1 MKNLNNFFIFLFLSL
16 LSLQVK
22 AIESLRLTE
31 QEKQYLKS
39 KSHLVVASFDMY
51 YPPYSQFEGGVIKGI
66 HQDITNQISDIL
78 NIPIETKIF
87 PHISGVIDDIS
98 SGNSD
103 ISIGYSDSR
112 YRSQNVIFSKIIYK
126 EVMAYWIDVPEN
138 IEEKPG
144 DMTWTCVQG
153 SSYCDYLQERYDTI
167 VPALDFLASIEL
179 VREGIVDGIASNYAS
194 LINYSFNTYETGQIK
209 LFDDNYIEENRII
222 ISNKEPVLE
231 SVINK
236 AITYINNSGGINSN
250 NKYFHAT
257 QANIRQISEQSGS
270 NTLRYTITR
279 DMFPALFIDK
289 ETKKPSGYVIDI
301 LRQISLRTSLN
312 FQYVESHGEEA
323 LDLFKENKIDLIAY
337 ANLDDP
343 KLFDD
348 SIIQSQP
355 YTNAQFLVLMGQNDS
370 PHVGV
375 LSRAEAFNTYIDSK
389 FGDEFSLTFYT
400 QPNEIFKALIDG
412 DIGRAFLNKDVIG
425 YDFLARYSGKIALA
439 ETENFYSVPVG
450 MVLRGQHI
458 TAMDLINRM
467 LYPMTNLHIEQF
479 KNRYNLGVI
488 NYGYNKRTLMI
499 ISGTSL
505 LIILGLFLFHIL
517 RRNRLQKILQ
527 AQYSEKKKAS
537 EEALWFATLL
547 DDLPVLV
554 SVVDDR
560 YNQVFTNKA
569 YRKYFQ
575 NCVKC
580 SNDNYLCALTDPQL
594 HNDEFDETYCA
605 TNESYF
611 KRYVHH
617 VENPRTGKKFQILVL
632 DDTTK
637 AHKHKK
643 ELVNANQ
650 VATKAIDT
658 RSRFLAV
665 ITHELRTPINGI
677 VGLLELLE
685 RKNNDK
691 EQNMFIDSIRK
702 SAYVLNNHVSDI
714 LDFSKMEAG
723 ESHLVIAHTNILIG
737 IDTILKAQQSH
748 ALGKNI
754 DFKVYWQ
761 PTPVTFVATDIDKV
775 QQVISNLLSNAI
787 KFTESGTVTITLSVT
802 QNSLQFQVQD
812 TGIGMT
818 EEQIQSIFEP
828 FVQADNSTS
837 RRFGGTGLGMTIV
850 DTIIKQFKGSIDI
863 TSEVNFGTSI
873 TVSIPLHDVVSKPD
887 VPLTQFDSTSSIINS
902 WLAEWGRYNEG
913 SQPFNAPLLDEIY
926 EKFPSEIYTYLLS
939 FAQPTLDVEPNLVQ
953 FSAHILVAEDN
964 KINQLMIKQQLEEI
978 GIDCSI
984 ASDGQEAIALFEQDP
999 TKYDLMITD
1008 NHMPFMDGFELTQQV
1023 RNSQKNADISI
1034 IGCTADDPK
1043 TTHAECLNVGM
1054 SDVLYKPY
1062 ELKDLIDVLRRHLP
1076 LNQEEQKPKAI
1087 NESDSEHFE
1096 WINHIK
1102 KSNQKELLQV
1112 ISESFSSDIE
1122 DLSNNPNHYK
1132 KIAHKVKGAA
1142 QLLKIQHIVELTE
1155 EMENFEYHN
1164 PVYNER
1170 LCNELIKIIKIAD
1183 EAIP

>member
-1 MKNLNNFFIFLFLSL
+1 MNNLNTFIIFLYLSL
-16 LSLQVK
+16 LSLQVN
-22 AIESLRLTE
+22 ATESLKLTAE
-31 QEKQYLKS
+31 EKLYLQK

-51 YPPYSQFEGGVIKGI
+51 YPPYSHFEDGVIKGI
-66 HQDITNQISDIL
+66 HQDIANQISEIL
-78 NIPIETKIF
+78 NIPVETKIF

-98 SGNSD
+98 SGESD
-103 ISIGYSDSR
+103 ISIGYSDIR
-112 YRSQNVIFSKIIYK
+112 NRSQEITFSNVIYK
-126 EVMAYWIDVPEN
+126 EVMAYWVDVPEN
-138 IEEKPG
+138 INEHPS

-153 SSYCDYLQERYDTI
+153 SSYCDFLQERYDTI

-209 LFDDNYIEENRII
+209 LFDDNFIEDNRII
-222 ISNKEPVLE
+222 ISNREPALE
-231 SVINK
+231 SIINK
-236 AITYINNSGGINSN
+236 TIEHININGGINSN

-257 QANIRQISEQSGS
+257 QANIRQISDQSGS
-270 NTLRYTITR
+270 NTLRYTVTR
-279 DMFPALFIDK
+279 DIFPALFID
-289 ETKKPSGYVIDI
+289 EQTKAPSGYVIDI

-312 FQYVESHGEEA
+312 FQYVESNGEEA
-323 LDLFKENKIDLIAY
+323 LNLFRQGKIDVLAY

-343 KLFDD
+343 SLFGEN
-348 SIIQSQP
+348 IIQSQP
-355 YTNAQFLVLMGQNDS
+355 YTNAQFLVLMGKNES
-370 PHVGV
+370 SKVGV
-375 LSRAEAFNTYIDSK
+375 LSRAKAFNDYIDNK
-389 FGDEFSLTFYT
+389 FGDDFALVFYT
-400 QPNEIFKALIDG
+400 QPNELFKALING
-412 DIGRAFLNKDVIG
+412 DVGRAFLNKDVIG
-425 YDFLARYSGKIALA
+425 YDFLARYSGKIALS

-450 MVLRGQHI
+450 MVLREQHNA
-458 TAMDLINRM
+458 AMDLINRM
-467 LYPMTNLHIEQF
+467 LFPMTNLHIEQF

-488 NYGYNKRTLMI
+488 SYGYNKKTLVI
-499 ISGTSL
+499 ISAASL
-505 LIILGLFLFHIL
+505 TIIFGLFLFHFL
-517 RRNRLQKILQ
+517 RRNRLQKSLQ

-554 SVVDDR
+554 SVVDEQF
-560 YNQVFTNKA
+560 NQVFTNKA
-569 YRKYFQ
+569 HRKYFH

-605 TNESYF
+605 NNESYF

-632 DDTTK
+632 DNTTK

-643 ELVNANQ
+643 ELVQANQ
-650 VATKAIDT
+650 IATKAIDT

-702 SAYVLNNHVSDI
+702 SAYILNNHVSDI

-723 ESHLVIAHTNILIG
+723 ENHLVIGHTNILIG

-748 ALGKNI
+748 AIGKNI
-754 DFKVYWQ
+754 DFKVYWE
-761 PTPVTFVATDIDKV
+761 PTPVIFVATDIDKV

-787 KFTESGTVTITLSVT
+787 KFTESGAVTITLSVT

-818 EEQIQSIFEP
+818 EEQVQSIFEP

-850 DTIIKQFKGSIDI
+850 DTIIQQFNGSIDI
-863 TSEVNFGTSI
+863 SSQVNRGTSI
-873 TVSIPLHDVVSKPD
+873 TVSIPLHHIGAKPD
-887 VPLTQFDSTSSIINS
+887 FSFPQFHSTSSIINS
-902 WLAEWGRYNEG
+902 WLDKWGIYNESG
-913 SQPFNAPLLDEIY
+913 QLFDAPLNNEIY
-926 EKFPSEIYTYLLS
+926 ETFPSEIYDYTLS
-939 FAQPTLDVEPNLVQ
+939 ATQPGVEIEPKLAQ
-953 FSAHILVAEDN
+953 FSAHVLVAEDN

-978 GIDCSI
+978 GIHCSV
-984 ASDGQEAIALFEQDP
+984 ACDGQEAIALFEQDP
-999 TKYDLMITD
+999 TKYDLIITD
-1008 NHMPFMDGFELTQQV
+1008 NHMPFVDGFELTKMV
-1023 RNSQKNADISI
+1023 RNSQNNSNIAI

-1043 TTHAECLNVGM
+1043 TTHSECLTVGM
-1054 SDVLYKPY
+1054 NDVLYKPY
-1062 ELKDLIDVLRRHLP
+1062 ELRDLIEILRRHLSITQDENE
-1076 LNQEEQKPKAI
+1076 LEEP
-1087 NESDSEHFE
+1087 NNNGTSDWVS
-1096 WINHIK
+1096 HIK

-1112 ISESFSSDIE
+1112 ISDSFSSDIE
-1122 DLSNNPNHYK
+1122 HLTHNPDSYR

-1142 QLLKIQHIVELTE
+1142 QLLKIEHIVELTK
-1155 EMENFEYHN
+1155 EMESFEHHN
-1164 PVYNER
+1164 LTYNEL
-1170 LCNELIKIIKIAD
+1170 LCSELTKIIKIAD
-1183 EAIP
+1183 EAVP

>member
-1 MKNLNNFFIFLFLSL
+1 M
-16 LSLQVK
+16 
-22 AIESLRLTE
+22 
-31 QEKQYLKS
+31 
-39 KSHLVVASFDMY
+39 
-51 YPPYSQFEGGVIKGI
+51 
-66 HQDITNQISDIL
+66 
-78 NIPIETKIF
+78 
-87 PHISGVIDDIS
+87 
-98 SGNSD
+98 
-103 ISIGYSDSR
+103 
-112 YRSQNVIFSKIIYK
+112 
-126 EVMAYWIDVPEN
+126 
-138 IEEKPG
+138 
-144 DMTWTCVQG
+144 
-153 SSYCDYLQERYDTI
+153 
-167 VPALDFLASIEL
+167 ASIEL

-222 ISNKEPVLE
+222 ISNKDPILE
-231 SVINK
+231 GVINK
-236 AITYINNSGGINSN
+236 VITYINKNSGIDSN

-257 QANIRQISEQSGS
+257 QANIRQISDQSGS

-312 FQYVESHGEEA
+312 FQYIESHGEEA
-323 LDLFKENKIDLIAY
+323 LDLFKEDKIDLIPY

-348 SIIQSQP
+348 SIIQSKP
-355 YTNAQFLVLMGQNDS
+355 YTNVQFLVLTGKNDS

-375 LSRAEAFNTYIDSK
+375 LSRAEAFNTYIDNK
-389 FGDEFSLTFYT
+389 FGNEFSLTFYT
-400 QPNEIFKALIDG
+400 EPNELFKALIEG

-425 YDFLARYSGKIALA
+425 YDFLARYSGKIPLA
-439 ETENFYSVPVG
+439 ETENFYSVSVG
-450 MVLRGQHI
+450 MVLREQHI
-458 TAMDLINRM
+458 AAMDLINRM

-488 NYGYNKRTLMI
+488 NYGYNKKTLMT

-505 LIILGLFLFHIL
+505 LIIFGLFLFHFL
-517 RRNRLQKILQ
+517 RRNRLQKSLQ

-554 SVVDDR
+554 SVVDDK

-569 YRKYFQ
+569 YRKNFN
-575 NCVKC
+575 NCTKC
-580 SNDNYLCALTDPQL
+580 WNENNLCVLADPLL
-594 HNDEFDETYCA
+594 HNDDFDETYCV
-605 TNESYF
+605 NQKSYF
-611 KRYVHH
+611 KRYLHH
-617 VENPRTGKKFQILVL
+617 IENPRTGKKFQILVL

-637 AHKHKK
+637 AHNHKK
-643 ELVNANQ
+643 ELVKANKI
-650 VATKAIDT
+650 ANKAIDT
-658 RSRFLAV
+658 RARFLAV

-685 RKNNDK
+685 RKNNNK

-702 SAYVLNNHVSDI
+702 SAYILNSHVSDI

-723 ESHLVIAHTNILIG
+723 ENNIILEQTNILVG
-737 IDTILKAQQSH
+737 IDTILKSHQSH
-748 ALGKNI
+748 AFGKGI
-754 DFKVYWQ
+754 DFKVYWE
-761 PTPVTFVATDIDKV
+761 PTPLISVLTDMDKI

-787 KFTESGTVTITLSVT
+787 KFTEYGAVTITVSIKQSALHV
-802 QNSLQFQVQD
+802 QVQD

-818 EEQIQSIFEP
+818 SEQMSTVFEP

-863 TSEVNFGTSI
+863 TSEVDFGTSI
-873 TVSIPLHDVVSKPD
+873 TVSIPLLDVGLKPD
-887 VPLTQFDSTSSIINS
+887 MPLTQFDSTSSIINS
-902 WLAEWGRYNEG
+902 WLAEWGIYNEG
-913 SQPFNAPLLDEIY
+913 SQPFNAPLPDEIY
-926 EKFPSEIYTYLLS
+926 EKFPSEIYTYVFS
-939 FAQPTLDVEPNLVQ
+939 VAQAPPIVESNLVQ

-964 KINQLMIKQQLEEI
+964 KINQQIIKQQLEEI
-978 GIDCSI
+978 GVDCSI
-984 ASDGQEAIALFEQDP
+984 ASNGQEAIALFEQNP

-1023 RNSQKNADISI
+1023 RNSQKNAEISI

-1062 ELKDLIDVLRRHLP
+1062 ELKDLIDVLRHHLP
-1076 LNQEEQKPKAI
+1076 LSQGEQKPKAI
-1087 NESDSEHFE
+1087 NVSDSEHSE
-1096 WINHIK
+1096 WIKHIK

-1155 EMENFEYHN
+1155 EMESFEYHN
-1164 PVYNER
+1164 PIYNER